1 MDKESEILLLSYFVN
16 EASEK
21 NMPTARSG
29 GIFWW
34 RITEEA
40 WQKFRK
46 EYGLCPS
53 GHLFSLNRMTCTK
66 CGESDLF
73 EVVDNHQWSKGG

>member
-1 MDKESEILLLSYFVN
+1 MGMESKLMLLTHFMKE
-16 EASEK
+16 AEK
-21 NMPTARSG
+21 KDMNLARSQ

-34 RITEEA
+34 RKTEEA

-53 GHLFSLNRMTCTK
+53 GHLMSLNRMTCPV
-66 CGESDLF
+66 CGESDLI
-73 EVVDNHQWSKGG
+73 EVWND